1 MRLRRSLKIAS
12 RVRTAK
18 GISRSEISSGAHLAP
33 SRNYDTETQSH
44 YCLHWRTATWRR
56 RRRILGQVTVQARAQ
71 VDAQLTHRLYPWISW
86 CKSWALVYE
95 DIRTKSVVRRPS

>member
-1 MRLRRSLKIAS
+1 MRLRRSLKMA
-12 RVRTAK
+12 RGCAQRRGFRGAK
-18 GISRSEISSGAHLAP
+18 FRLAHA
-33 SRNYDTETQSH
+33 RGNYDTETQSH